1 MLLLRTLGSVAL
13 LERTP
18 TGEQHV
24 DVQQKRLALLVFLVR
39 RGRGAVLRRDVLL
52 SLFWPEADDQHGR
65 GVLRQALTAFRKQ
78 LGPDA
83 LITHGEE
90 EVGLAPHLVTCDAT
104 EFEEACRAGSHE
116 TACAL
121 YQGDF
126 LAGLMRS
133 GTGCDGSRAMR
144 RGTCHAARRKR
155 AMRVRHCDGPDM
167 PWTWNRRMRLAS
179 PD

>member
-13 LERTP
+13 LEHTP
-18 TGEQHV
+18 TGEQHL

-39 RGRGAVLRRDVLL
+39 RARGAYVRRDVLL
-52 SLFWPEADDQHGR
+52 SLFWPEADEQHGR

-78 LGPDA
+78 LGLDA

-90 EVGLAPHLVTCDAT
+90 EVGLAPHLVTCDAS

-126 LAGLMRS
+126 LAGFHATAR
-133 GTGCDGSRAMR
+133 GTGVRAV
-144 RGTCHAARRKR
+144 G
-155 AMRVRHCDGPDM
+155 
-167 PWTWNRRMRLAS
+167 
-179 PD
+179 